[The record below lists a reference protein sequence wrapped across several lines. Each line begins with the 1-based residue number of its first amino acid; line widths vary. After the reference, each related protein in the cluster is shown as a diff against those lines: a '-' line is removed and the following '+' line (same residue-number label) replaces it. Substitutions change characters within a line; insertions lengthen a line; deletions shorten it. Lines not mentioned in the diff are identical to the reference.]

1 MSKEKRSGSGKQEG
15 SGRSPSRK
23 AKQGAAAAASAPAG
37 SAPAASAQKRRLE
50 GELIEA
56 IGQLDEEGLL
66 FLLQQAQILVHNA
79 QVDRINREMQE
90 LQERRSRSGGRGK
103 GAPASPAERA
113 GAEQPAAGR
122 AAVRIDEADNRKS
135 FFLDFAGVRKALSLQ
150 EMQRVVK
157 ICYSAESKSAA
168 LRQLYTVFSR
178 ERGDILADARIGG
191 ASSPLLEALFYAVRE
206 KYRLEER

>member
-1 MSKEKRSGSGKQEG
+1 MSKEKRSGSGKQG
-15 SGRSPSRK
+15 
-23 AKQGAAAAASAPAG
+23 ASA
-37 SAPAASAQKRRLE
+37 AASAQKQRLE

-66 FLLQQAQILVHNA
+66 FLLQQAQILVHNS

-103 GAPASPAERA
+103 GAPASQGERA
-113 GAEQPAAGR
+113 GAEQPAGGR
-122 AAVRIDEADNRKS
+122 VAVRIDEADNRKS
-135 FFLDFAGVRKALSLQ
+135 FFLDFGGVRKALSLQ